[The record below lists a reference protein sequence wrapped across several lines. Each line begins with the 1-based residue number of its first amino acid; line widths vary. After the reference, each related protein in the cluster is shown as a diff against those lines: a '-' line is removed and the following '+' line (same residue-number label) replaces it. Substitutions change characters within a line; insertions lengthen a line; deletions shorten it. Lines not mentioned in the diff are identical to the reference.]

1 MPMPTPGGGGAAAA
15 ARHPPS
21 GEAAAAAARD
31 EEQQEEEGE
40 EDLRDGGVPFFVNR
54 GGLPVD
60 EPTWERM
67 WRHVGRIHPEGERVA
82 QRIRGA
88 ADLPKVRHPHPPTAP
103 RGCCGAGS
111 RRERPGRAGPGRAV
125 PGGARGGKRGNG
137 GIPLGGVPRLPPP
150 VEAGLPGLGAIPR
163 EKGPWGSPCRKQS
176 HALTRSAGGC
186 LRGSALLCPAAP
198 AAPSS
203 SEALLENKT
212 SDG

>member
-111 RRERPGRAGPGRAV
+111 RRERPGRAGPGRPRRGTGREEGKRWHPARRGPSPAPPPPPWRPASPAWERSLGKRA
-125 PGGARGGKRGNG
+125 PGGA
-137 GIPLGGVPRLPPP
+137 L
-150 VEAGLPGLGAIPR
+150 AGSKATL
-163 EKGPWGSPCRKQS
+163 
-176 HALTRSAGGC
+176 
-186 LRGSALLCPAAP
+186 
-198 AAPSS
+198 
-203 SEALLENKT
+203 
-212 SDG
+212 